1 MTIHSL
7 LTENRY
13 QKYCLKILTCLAAE
27 APNIMAP
34 FLSQLLPSIWSN
46 FNSNI
51 RRYVNENVM
60 NQSNQQQ
67 SLSLEDK
74 YMKEIRFEENT
85 ESEGIVYQEV
95 ELMRCLLTPKNMNK
109 FTLCVLVVN
118 LVNLLLITVEDEK
131 IWLTD

>member
-1 MTIHSL
+1 
-7 LTENRY
+7 
-13 QKYCLKILTCLAAE
+13 
-27 APNIMAP
+27 
-34 FLSQLLPSIWSN
+34 
-46 FNSNI
+46 
-51 RRYVNENVM
+51 M